1 MALTS
6 SCAALWSRTD
16 LLASPALWGELH
28 FSPRKPLASHPQALA
43 AWLARRAAAFRR
55 VSLNLGAG
63 VHCNVSEV
71 AVEHW
76 LPLVLGSL
84 AAAPLAE
91 LRLELPLG
99 HRDTAAAAAAT
110 LAQVLT
116 LTRLH
121 LAGSCLQHVPP
132 QLAALPGLA
141 DLSLSNASLG
151 VGGGGATATLSTLTA
166 LRRLDLSSNA
176 LRRVPA
182 ELAVLGNSLLDLDLG
197 ANYWPPGT
205 EEAEAAL
212 APVSALT
219 GLMRLVLTGCPAK
232 GACNPRSL
240 ARLPSLLT
248 CFSGLAVLDLSD
260 NYRLGELPNA
270 AFQILAHLTA
280 LSRLSLRRCSLR
292 HLPSQLPLI
301 RSTLTALDVGNNPL
315 GGVTNRQPELDVYP
329 PSPACE
335 S

>member
-1 MALTS
+1 MKLAAPAWLASLPGVRPQSSARQGPPPTLPPPPLPRRVALTS

-16 LLASPALWGELH
+16 LLASLALWGELH

-43 AWLARRAAAFRR
+43 AWLARSAAVLRR
-55 VSLNLGAG
+55 VSLNPSAGVHINLGAG

-71 AVEHW
+71 AVEDW
-76 LPLVLGSL
+76 LQPLLGSL

-99 HRDTAAAAAAT
+99 QRDTAAAAAAT
-110 LAQVLT
+110 LAQVPT

-182 ELAVLGNSLLDLDLG
+182 ELAALSSSLLDLDLG
-197 ANYWPPGT
+197 ASFWPLGT

-212 APVSALT
+212 APVSTLT
-219 GLMRLVLTGCPAK
+219 GLTRLVLTGCPAK
-232 GACNPRSL
+232 PPCGARSL
-240 ARLPSLLT
+240 ARLPPLLT
-248 CFSGLAVLDLSD
+248 SLPALAVLDLSGRAGGLYD
-260 NYRLGELPNA
+260 RL
-270 AFQILAHLTA
+270 F
-280 LSRLSLRRCSLR
+280 
-292 HLPSQLPLI
+292 
-301 RSTLTALDVGNNPL
+301 
-315 GGVTNRQPELDVYP
+315 
-329 PSPACE
+329 
-335 S
+335 